1 MINYL
6 ESGTGNGLANQIKE
20 DGKKRKKKQNL
31 SQPETEYGAEAYWDC
46 PHSDYHLVLYLAPR
60 NLRIKIG
67 QNTVQQK
74 EKKKGKEDGVSTVD
88 FVYTAVHIEHHM
100 SVF

>member
-1 MINYL
+1 MIKFL

-20 DGKKRKKKQNL
+20 DENKKQNL
-31 SQPETEYGAEAYWDC
+31 SKPGTEYGAEAYWDC

-67 QNTVQQK
+67 EKYSTTK
-74 EKKKGKEDGVSTVD
+74 RKKKKKERK
-88 FVYTAVHIEHHM
+88 TALEL
-100 SVF
+100 

>member
-20 DGKKRKKKQNL
+20 DGKKKKKKQNL

-74 EKKKGKEDGVSTVD
+74 EKKKERKMEL
-88 FVYTAVHIEHHM
+88 AL
-100 SVF
+100 